1 MRVKMIKQTLILLIL
16 LVTCFWGKASNNDKD
31 NFHGD
36 ILDPA
41 VRNSLKFNY
50 DQLAGF
56 KNNEQI
62 SFSDDFNLPQLRSL
76 WQSNITES
84 KWTLKERPGF
94 LRIKAQKIKN
104 IDGILQE
111 STFSQKV
118 KYNIYGEALS
128 YIDLTNLS
136 EDSNAGLYF
145 SSEKINYIGIEIS
158 GGKKTLV
165 VSVNNE
171 IFRGPEISENSIMLR
186 IKIEYFSGCFEFS
199 FDGLN
204 YIKLG
209 SDFKLSALSSGD
221 DCIGFYCFN
230 KNNEESSID
239 IDWFYYNPRSDNQI
253 KFAEI
258 ENKILY
264 PEL

>member
-1 MRVKMIKQTLILLIL
+1 
-16 LVTCFWGKASNNDKD
+16 LVICFWGRASNNDND
-31 NFHGD
+31 DFHGD
-36 ILDPA
+36 ILSPA

-56 KNNEQI
+56 KNNEQ
-62 SFSDDFNLPQLRSL
+62 SNFSDDFNLPQLRSL
-76 WQSNITES
+76 WQSNINES

-111 STFSQKV
+111 NTFSQKV
-118 KYNIYGEALS
+118 KYNTCGEAVCD
-128 YIDLTNLS
+128 IDLTNLS

-145 SSEKINYIGIEIS
+145 SSKWMNYIGIEII

-171 IFRGPEISENSIMLR
+171 ILRGPGISGNSIMLR
-186 IKIEYFSGCFEFS
+186 IKIENFSGCFEFS

-209 SDFKLSALSSGD
+209 SDFKLSALSNGN

-230 KNNEESSID
+230 KNNENGSID
-239 IDWFYYNPRSDNQI
+239 IDWFYYNPRSDNQT